1 MEYGLVYRKKVCS
14 GLKEI
19 NGLNNLMS
27 IVLKKTLAHCLEID
41 YVTLF
46 YGYLQVPLAEA

>member
-1 MEYGLVYRKKVCS
+1 LPSVPEKVCS

-27 IVLKKTLAHCLEID
+27 IVLKKTLAHSLEIG
-41 YVTLF
+41 YVILF
-46 YGYLQVPLAEA
+46 YGYLQVPPAEA